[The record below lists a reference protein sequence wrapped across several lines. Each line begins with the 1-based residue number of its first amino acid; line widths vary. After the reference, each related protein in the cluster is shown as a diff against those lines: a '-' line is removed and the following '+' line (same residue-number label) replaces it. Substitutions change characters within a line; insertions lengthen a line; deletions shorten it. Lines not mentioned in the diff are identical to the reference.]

1 VKPKRANE
9 AEHRNGTRERERN
22 LLVRAASLLAYRA
35 RKEREEGLTR
45 GPRTH
50 VQMAEKCR
58 RHTSDV
64 EAVLL
69 ALSTDGAE
77 RDVRKGIGSSRTLDV
92 SSSVLR
98 QEELDKG

>member
-1 VKPKRANE
+1 
-9 AEHRNGTRERERN
+9 
-22 LLVRAASLLAYRA
+22 
-35 RKEREEGLTR
+35 
-45 GPRTH
+45 
-50 VQMAEKCR
+50 MAEKCR